1 MFTSVDLS
9 VFKDR
14 ISALCICNIVLHGR
28 GRAVSSPVCAGLFKK
43 HTNTVEICPDDSPFL
58 HARVKTVNLGTFLS
72 FMTTNCIRA
81 GPSLSHAGAFLSLQR
96 YQRLRGEQ
104 NFAAIGAPNVVC
116 SGTFERQVNW
126 EALLALPCSTHS
138 DKFPGCAISAP
149 PEIAQGATAECYRSS
164 KFIIAGIRSPQALHT
179 LLEWLLSS
187 LPFLEAARAAAG
199 TAAADAAEDQRILPK
214 DAAQCLLGRHAHQ

>member
-14 ISALCICNIVLHGR
+14 IAALCICNIVLHGR

-43 HTNTVEICPDDSPFL
+43 HTNVVKICPDDSPFL
-58 HARVKTVNLGTFLS
+58 HARVKTVNFGTFLS

-116 SGTFERQVNW
+116 SGTFVRQLDWDAV
-126 EALLALPCSTHS
+126 LALPCSTHS
-138 DKFPGCAISAP
+138 DKFPGCAVTAP
-149 PEIAQGATAECYRSS
+149 AEIAQGATAECYRSS
-164 KFIIAGIRSPQALHT
+164 KFIIAGIRSPQGLHT

-187 LPFLEAARAAAG
+187 LPFLETPRATAGAASTDAG
-199 TAAADAAEDQRILPK
+199 ENEGIFAE
-214 DAAQCLLGRHAHQ
+214 DAAQSLLRCHA